1 MLRKITDYKHDYHS
15 FMGAYA
21 KFINARNIVE
31 IGVQNGDCATFLVDA
46 VTINGGKYY
55 GYDIWESIGVYNSD
69 NVDVDDIRHKLIME
83 GYNSNFYKLTKIN
96 THSEEFKDVL
106 YNDTNGVI
114 DFAFIDGDHS
124 YEGVKRD
131 FETIYPMLSEEG
143 SIAFHDTYSHAG
155 CRKFVL
161 DLYEKYND
169 GTFDIINL
177 PYGGGHA
184 RFGLTILVKR
194 SYPIYRSG
202 ITNVNH
208 EFEKLSA
215 DDIYD
220 AENDWLNK

>member
-15 FMGAYA
+15 FLGAYA
-21 KFINARNIVE
+21 KFINARNVVE
-31 IGVQNGDCATFLVDA
+31 IGVQTGDCATFLVDA

-106 YNDTNGVI
+106 CNDTNGVI

-131 FETIYPMLSEEG
+131 FELYSNLMSDNGIITI
-143 SIAFHDTYSHAG
+143 HDTDQNYHNTFLVPDNQREHFDSFDGPA
-155 CRKFVL
+155 KFIKELENNTAWNLVNL
-161 DLYEKYND
+161 KNFIM
-169 GTFDIINL
+169 FDSKRPTTTGI
-177 PYGGGHA
+177 
-184 RFGLTILVKR
+184 TILAK
-194 SYPIYRSG
+194 
-202 ITNVNH
+202 
-208 EFEKLSA
+208 K
-215 DDIYD
+215 D
-220 AENDWLNK
+220 K